1 MRKLSDNSLAKKILL
16 QMGES
21 CVGLLGAGY
30 NVFFDFNNLVKGWS
44 LYRDYTLF
52 VKGVDQL
59 KRNGYITKKKNRFY
73 LTPKGRIEII
83 RTLVRDKKR
92 KKKKWDKKWRAI
104 IFDIPELSRKER
116 DFLRNELRWIGFVE
130 LQKSV
135 WIFPHDIEKE
145 LLALLRLWRR
155 DFEGDIRFLRIE
167 RLSEEDKLRRR
178 FSL

>member
-16 QMGES
+16 QIGES

-30 NVFFDFNNLVKGWS
+30 NVLFDFNNLVKRWS
-44 LYRDYTLF
+44 LYRDYPLF

-116 DFLRNELRWIGFVE
+116 DFLRNELRWIGFRE

-135 WIFPHDIEKE
+135 WVFPYEIEQE
-145 LLALLRLWRR
+145 LSALLKLWKR
-155 DFEGDIRFLRIE
+155 DLKGDIRFLRIE
-167 RLSEEDKLRRR
+167 KLSGEEELKRH